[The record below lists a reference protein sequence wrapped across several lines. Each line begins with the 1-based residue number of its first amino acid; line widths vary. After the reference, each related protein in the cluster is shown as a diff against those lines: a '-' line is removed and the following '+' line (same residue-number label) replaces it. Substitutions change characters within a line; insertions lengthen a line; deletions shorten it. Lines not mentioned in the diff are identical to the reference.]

1 MSNITYNEKEEAYE
15 LPYKLWGEVRTVRF
29 YVDSEQTIM
38 EHLKDIAGK
47 LEKLNGSKKAIAQ
60 LIIDE
65 GFFDYCEPAELAEN
79 MTLANVYVDVDEDD
93 IVVCFCVGTK
103 EDFAPGSD
111 MISVELF
118 GGDFEVVG
126 KV

>member
-1 MSNITYNEKEEAYE
+1 VSNITYNEKEEAYE
-15 LPYKLWGEVRTVRF
+15 LPYKLWGEVMTVRF

-65 GFFDYCEPAELAEN
+65 GFYDYFEPAELAEN

-103 EDFAPGSD
+103 DGFAPGSD